1 MMLRYPKEIVT
12 ADTDYVDI
20 RIYKYVA
27 PFSAQGFGS
36 DGSDLDNYNKSVGS
50 ALTNGEQINHIVM
63 YMPEDIQAQ
72 YGADWEGKNISTIGR
87 GILGTGGGIA
97 GNDPG
102 AAFQAMAGASQAVAE
117 GVTQGTTVANIIS
130 GILKE
135 GNFDTLST
143 QDIFSGGTG
152 RIFNPNTEV
161 LYKGPQMRKFT
172 LNFKLQPRNDIEA
185 KEIKKIINALKKAML
200 PKMNEGSEFLFGLG
214 KDANLKGFVGVPD
227 VVDVKFKRGGA
238 NHPFVSQFKPC
249 AITGL
254 DVNYTPD
261 GSWATYTD
269 GSPVST
275 AIRIDFQEL
284 KMVYSEEIEKGF

>member
-1 MMLRYPKEIVT
+1 LN
-12 ADTDYVDI
+12 
-20 RIYKYVA
+20 
-27 PFSAQGFGS
+27 
-36 DGSDLDNYNKSVGS
+36 LYNKSVGS
-50 ALTNGEQINHIVM
+50 ALTDTLTNGKQIDHIVM

-72 YGADWEGKNISTIGR
+72 YGADWEGKNISNIGR
-87 GILGTGGGIA
+87 GALGTGGAISGF
-97 GNDPG
+97 DLG
-102 AAFQAMAGASQAVAE
+102 AAAQALTEAGKTVAE
-117 GVTQGTTVANIIS
+117 GFTQGTNVAKLVS
-130 GILKE
+130 DILKA

-161 LYKGPQMRKFT
+161 LYQGPQMRTFT

-200 PKMNEGSEFLFGLG
+200 PKMNEGSALLFGTV

-275 AIRIDFQEL
+275 TIRIDFREL